1 MSDRTPHSFTPQPV
15 LKALAHALLPAV
27 RIFQMG
33 GFGVGEFE
41 VAARLAFV
49 QAASVQGRT
58 KGGRT
63 NVSRIAA
70 MTGLTRKEVRH
81 LLEILEA
88 NSRLVPSGATRQ
100 RTARVLEAWRT
111 DPLYL
116 DERGRPRMLTVAGEE
131 PSFRSLVRSYAGDVT
146 PTSVLRELERT
157 GAVRRTA
164 DGQLRCRTATTAS
177 GPVDAAFLQE
187 FAQRLHDFAAAMAAA
202 AEPGDSGVYYGV
214 RETQI
219 SPADLAHLFRTT
231 FAERGA
237 SLLDGADR
245 WLASRKRQHQAR
257 EAATGGE
264 PVRVRLG
271 VFLAGSTAAEPV
283 RGSEQKTAT
292 PQPAA
297 ARAGGGRKPRRSGR

>member
-1 MSDRTPHSFTPQPV
+1 MSDRTPHSSTPQPV
-15 LKALAHALLPAV
+15 LKALASALLPAV
-27 RIFQMG
+27 RVFQMG

-41 VAARLAFV
+41 VAAHLAFV

-81 LLEILEA
+81 LLQILEA
-88 NSRLVPSGATRQ
+88 NSKLVPPTASRQ

-116 DERGRPRMLTVAGEE
+116 DDRGRPRPLTVAGEE

-157 GAVRRTA
+157 GAARLSA
-164 DGQLRCRTATTAS
+164 DGQLRCRAATTAS
-177 GPVDAAFLQE
+177 GPADAAFLQE
-187 FAQRLHDFAAAMAAA
+187 FAQRLQDFATAMAVA
-202 AEPGDSGVYYGV
+202 AEPGENGVFYGI
-214 RETQI
+214 RQTQI
-219 SPADLAHLFRTT
+219 APPDLARLFRTT

-245 WLASRKRQHQAR
+245 WLASRQRQRRPRGATD
-257 EAATGGE
+257 AAA
-264 PVRVRLG
+264 PVQVRLG
-271 VFLAGSTAAEPV
+271 VFLSESKVTAPTTGQAGKATAN
-283 RGSEQKTAT
+283 R
-292 PQPAA
+292 PAA
-297 ARAGGGRKPRRSGR
+297 PRGGRGARRSAR

>member
-1 MSDRTPHSFTPQPV
+1 MSERTPHSSTPQPA
-15 LKALAHALLPAV
+15 LKALASALLPAV

-81 LLEILEA
+81 LLHILEA
-88 NSRLVPSGATRQ
+88 NSRLVPPSTSRQ

-116 DERGRPRMLTVAGEE
+116 DDRGRPRLLTVTGEE

-146 PTSVLRELERT
+146 PTSVQRELERT
-157 GAVRRTA
+157 GAVRMTA
-164 DGQLRCRTATTAS
+164 EGYLRCRTSTTAS
-177 GPVDAAFLQE
+177 GPADAAFLQE
-187 FAQRLHDFAAAMAAA
+187 FAQRLQDFATAMATA
-202 AEPGDSGVYYGV
+202 AEPGDSGVFYGI

-219 SPADLAHLFRTT
+219 SPPDLAHLFRTT

-245 WLASRKRQHQAR
+245 WLASRQRQRNGRDTPA
-257 EAATGGE
+257 EGA
-264 PVRVRLG
+264 PVSIRLG
-271 VFLAGSTAAEPV
+271 VFLSESRAAPAAPAVGPKTAARQRAAT
-283 RGSEQKTAT
+283 RG
-292 PQPAA
+292 P
-297 ARAGGGRKPRRSGR
+297 RKARRSAR

>member
-1 MSDRTPHSFTPQPV
+1 MNERTPQFSTPQPV
-15 LKALAHALLPAV
+15 LKALANALLPAV
-27 RIFQMG
+27 RVFQMG

-41 VAARLAFV
+41 VAVRLAFV
-49 QAASVQGRT
+49 QVAAVQGRT

-81 LLEILEA
+81 LLQILEA
-88 NSRLVPSGATRQ
+88 NSRLVPPSASRQ

-116 DERGRPRMLTVAGEE
+116 DDRGRPRLLTIAGEE

-157 GAVRRTA
+157 GAVRATV
-164 DGQLRCRTATTAS
+164 DGQLRCRSASTAS
-177 GPVDAAFLQE
+177 GAADAAFLQE
-187 FAQRLHDFAAAMAAA
+187 FAQRLQEFATAMALAV
-202 AEPGDSGVYYGV
+202 EPGDSGVFYGA
-214 RETQI
+214 REANI
-219 SPADLAHLFRTT
+219 SPPDLARLFRTT

-245 WLASRKRQHQAR
+245 WLASRKRQRRAHER
-257 EAATGGE
+257 AAAG
-264 PVRVRLG
+264 PPIQVRLG
-271 VFLAGSTAAEPV
+271 VFLSESKAAVPV
-283 RGSEQKTAT
+283 TPKSAAPRRPRSRKRG
-292 PQPAA
+292 
-297 ARAGGGRKPRRSGR
+297 RSGR

>member
-1 MSDRTPHSFTPQPV
+1 MSDRTSHVSTPQPV
-15 LKALAHALLPAV
+15 LKALASALLPAV
-27 RIFQMG
+27 RVFQMG

-41 VAARLAFV
+41 VAVRLAFV
-49 QAASVQGRT
+49 QVASVQGRT

-81 LLEILEA
+81 LLHILEA
-88 NSRLVPSGATRQ
+88 NSRLVPPSASRQ

-116 DERGRPRMLTVAGEE
+116 DDRGRPRLLTNTGEE

-157 GAVRRTA
+157 GAVRRTS
-164 DGQLRCRTATTAS
+164 DGQLRCRTASTAS
-177 GPVDAAFLQE
+177 GPADAAFLQE
-187 FAQRLHDFAAAMAAA
+187 FAQRMQDFATAMAAA
-202 AEPGDSGVYYGV
+202 AEPGDGGVFYGI
-214 RETQI
+214 RTTQI
-219 SPADLAHLFRTT
+219 APPDLAHLFRTT

-245 WLASRKRQHQAR
+245 WLASRKRQRRAR
-257 EAATGGE
+257 GASSEG
-264 PVRVRLG
+264 PPMDIRLG
-271 VFLAGSTAAEPV
+271 VFLAGSKPVEPI
-283 RGSEQKTAT
+283 KAN
-292 PQPAA
+292 PPASA
-297 ARAGGGRKPRRSGR
+297 ARRKPVAARKGRKATRSGG

>member
-1 MSDRTPHSFTPQPV
+1 MSTSTPTASTPQPV
-15 LKALAHALLPAV
+15 LKALANALLPAV

-49 QAASVQGRT
+49 QAAAEQGRT

-70 MTGLTRKEVRH
+70 MTGLTRKEVRQ
-81 LLEILEA
+81 LLQIFEA
-88 NSRLVPSGATRQ
+88 NSRLVPHSASRQ

-116 DERGRPRMLTVAGEE
+116 DDRGRPRPLTIAGEE

-157 GAVRRTA
+157 GAVRAAA
-164 DGQLRCRTATTAS
+164 DGQLRCRSSSTAS
-177 GPVDAAFLQE
+177 GAADAAFLLE
-187 FAQRLHDFAAAMAAA
+187 FAQRLQDFASAMAAA
-202 AEPGDSGVYYGV
+202 AEPGESGVFYGV
-214 RETQI
+214 REARLT
-219 SPADLAHLFRTT
+219 PPDLARLFRTT

-245 WLASRKRQHQAR
+245 WIASRQRQQRTR
-257 EAATGGE
+257 EPE
-264 PVRVRLG
+264 PSGPVVHVRLG
-271 VFLAGSTAAEPV
+271 VFLSESRLPSAAPV
-283 RGSEQKTAT
+283 TTRTLVA
-292 PQPAA
+292 P
-297 ARAGGGRKPRRSGR
+297 RAPRRRKPPRSAR